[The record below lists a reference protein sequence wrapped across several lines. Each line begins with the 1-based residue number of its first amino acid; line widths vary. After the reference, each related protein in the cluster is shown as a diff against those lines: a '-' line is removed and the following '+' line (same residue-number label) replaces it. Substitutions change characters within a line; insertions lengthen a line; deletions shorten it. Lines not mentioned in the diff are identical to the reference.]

1 MLNLFPIFLRGL
13 ILLHIL
19 LCLQSA
25 VADVTYYVAPGDE
38 SSPECP
44 DGLEP
49 CHNIDYY
56 LNNKTFFFSPDEMN
70 VTMKLYGGIH
80 TINTEGAFEVFGLNR
95 LMIIGLDQNVVI
107 KLMSHSTQTPT
118 QSIEGNYFAAKNLT
132 FVGLTLSI
140 SVNSLRVSS
149 AVFQGNTKLLIQ
161 PPPDSDST
169 VDVMLTRCEFR
180 EQSFLKASVTRNL
193 TIRDCEFLNVSIP
206 SANSPITTYN
216 SMVYLNGTSKFIG
229 NNPSAISAY
238 FGGVTVSG
246 NVIFQNNTAINGGA
260 MVLHSS
266 TLYIDRN
273 ANVSFINNRAAN
285 VGGAIFVDSGSIMR
299 PDSDFTRFP
308 CFYQILHPFD
318 SNYSFELS
326 FTNNSARSGGNDIYG
341 ASLKSNCQESK
352 NSLFDFDAFKL
363 FRFNTRNLSSV
374 SGSPS
379 RVCICESNI
388 PQCTDPLRIFMNRT
402 VYPGETITLSV
413 AVVGGDFGTTIG
425 KVYYGFLNQTSQ
437 ASQLVSDISRC
448 TDVTVGL
455 YLIKRDTYNAVLYL
469 SAVPYDTVDNQR
481 LESYFHS
488 KDDIDTDIKEYNSD
502 GKISFALSTTPV
514 FVELSFLQCPLG
526 LYLKPYYNYGY
537 CWNND
542 NNIKRGLY
550 NSCDYYYQCD
560 CPRGLYWCFT
570 KFKDGNVR
578 IEINGGWIGINSK
591 ENTLLSSSLCP
602 FDYCNIAE
610 DSYSYVYYG
619 PSYAIQ
625 HYVDPRNLSTFDLQ
639 CALNRSGTLCGGCR
653 KNFSLAIGSS
663 RCLPCPN
670 NNNLAL
676 IILFAVAGIFL
687 VFLISILNMTVS
699 QGMVNGLILYANI
712 VWSNRSN
719 IVRFED
725 FEGANYVTVILAWLN
740 LDFGIETCFVRG
752 LDAYWK
758 TWLQFIFPFYTAG
771 LFLIGLRFST
781 KLSKLF
787 GDRSVPTLATL
798 LFLSYTKLLRTI
810 ISSLGL
816 ARLTESSINSSNS
829 SISVWSVD
837 GNIKYGDTKHI
848 FLILAALACLIL
860 LWLPYT
866 LLLLLVQC
874 LRKSSNSRISRWIT
888 RYKPVFDAY
897 YAPLNDKHH
906 YWFGVLLVVDGVV
919 LLQSSL
925 LANVYLYALINWYL
939 ILFICILLLFYVNVA
954 QVYRRTSVLVTESLF
969 LMNLIMLMVGIIS
982 GLPSTF
988 YYTSVV
994 LAYVELCGIIIW
1006 TIIST
1011 LYSKFKKCKRY
1022 RQPISVI
1029 KEEEKDSKETKTTTS
1044 YVQFRDS
1051 VLVDSFAGG
1060 DLELH

>member
-1 MLNLFPIFLRGL
+1 MLNLLPILLRGL

-25 VADVTYYVAPGDE
+25 VADVTYYVTPGDE

-70 VTMKLYGGIH
+70 VTMKLYGGTH

-107 KLMSHSTQTPT
+107 KSMSHSTQTPT

-169 VDVMLTRCEFR
+169 VDVMLTRCKFR
-180 EQSFLKASVTRNL
+180 EQSFLKASETRNL
-193 TIRDCEFLNVSIP
+193 TIRDCAFLNVSIP

-246 NVIFQNNTAINGGA
+246 NVIFQDNTAINGGA

-285 VGGAIFVDSGSIMR
+285 VGGAIFIDSGSIMR

-341 ASLKSNCQESK
+341 ASLRGNCQESI
-352 NSLFDFDAFKL
+352 NSSFDSNAYKQFHY
-363 FRFNTRNLSSV
+363 NTYSLSPV

-379 RVCICESNI
+379 RVCICENDI
-388 PQCTDPLRIFMNRT
+388 PQCNDTLRVFMSRS
-402 VYPGETITLSV
+402 VFPGETITLSI

-437 ASQLVSDISRC
+437 DSLLVSDISRC
-448 TDVTVGL
+448 TDVTVDL
-455 YLIKRDTYNAVLYL
+455 YSIKRDTYNAVLYL

-481 LESYFHS
+481 LESYFQS
-488 KDDIDTDIKEYNSD
+488 KDDIDTDIEEYNSD
-502 GKISFALSTTPV
+502 GIISLALSTTPV
-514 FVELSFLQCPLG
+514 FIELSFLQCPLG
-526 LYLKPYYNYGY
+526 LFLDTYYSY
-537 CWNND
+537 CWENNC
-542 NNIKRGLY
+542 GLY
-550 NSCDYYYQCD
+550 INNVNYYQCRCLPD
-560 CPRGLYWCFT
+560 LYQCSLEI
-570 KFKDGNVR
+570 KDGNVQIR
-578 IEINGGWIGINSK
+578 IYGGWIGINNK
-591 ENTLLSSSLCP
+591 TNTLFSSEVCP
-602 FDYCNIAE
+602 FDYCSSYQNFYFDAC
-610 DSYSYVYYG
+610 YSYYQYSDVEKY
-619 PSYAIQ
+619 I
-625 HYVDPRNLSTFDLQ
+625 VFPRNQSTIDLQ
-639 CALNRSGTLCGGCR
+639 CSVNRRGTLCGGCR
-653 KNFSLAIGSS
+653 ENFSLAIGSS

-676 IILFAVAGIFL
+676 IIFFAAAGIFL
-687 VFLISILNMTVS
+687 VVLISILNLTVT
-699 QGMVNGLILYANI
+699 QGMVNGLIVYANI
-712 VWSNRSN
+712 VWSNHGN
-719 IVRFED
+719 IVRFKA
-725 FEGANYVTVILAWLN
+725 FPGANYVTIILAWLN
-740 LDFGIETCFVRG
+740 LDFGIETCFVNG

-771 LFLIGLRFST
+771 LFLIGLRFSS

-816 ARLTESSINSSNS
+816 AVLTEWSTNSNS
-829 SISVWSVD
+829 RDISVWSVD

-866 LLLLLVQC
+866 LLLLLMQC
-874 LRKSSNSRISRWIT
+874 LRKISNSRISRWIT

-906 YWFGVLLVVDGVV
+906 YWFGVLLLVDGVV

-925 LANVYLYALINWYL
+925 VANVDTVTNWYI
-939 ILFICILLLFYVNVA
+939 ILFTCILLLFYVNVA

-969 LMNLIMLMVGIIS
+969 VMNLIMLMIGIIS
-982 GLPSTF
+982 GLSITF
-988 YYTSVV
+988 FLSSVA

-1006 TIIST
+1006 TIVST
-1011 LYSKFKKCKRY
+1011 LYSKYKKYKKY
-1022 RQPISVI
+1022 RHVQSISVTP
-1029 KEEEKDSKETKTTTS
+1029 KEERDSENTTKTFS
-1044 YVQFRDS
+1044 YVAFRDS
-1051 VLVDSFAGG
+1051 ILLDSFAE
-1060 DLELH
+1060 DNN

>member
-1 MLNLFPIFLRGL
+1 MLNLLPILLRGL

-49 CHNIDYY
+49 CHNIDCY
-56 LNNKTFFFSPDEMN
+56 LNNKTFFFSPDEMS
-70 VTMKLYGGIH
+70 VTMKLYGGTH

-95 LMIIGLDQNVVI
+95 LMIIGLDQNVML
-107 KLMSHSTQTPT
+107 KSMSHSTQTPT
-118 QSIEGNYFAAKNLT
+118 WSIKGNYFAAKNLT

-140 SVNSLRVSS
+140 RVNFLHVSS
-149 AVFQGNTKLLIQ
+149 AIFQGNTKLLIQ
-161 PPPDSDST
+161 PPSDST
-169 VDVMLTRCEFR
+169 VDVMLSRCKFR
-180 EQSFLKASVTRNL
+180 EQSFLKASETRNL
-193 TIRDCEFLNVSIP
+193 TIRDCAFLNVSIP
-206 SANSPITTYN
+206 SANSPITTYY

-273 ANVSFINNRAAN
+273 TNVLFINNTAAN

-308 CFYQILHPFD
+308 CFYQILHPF

-341 ASLKSNCQESK
+341 ASLKGNCQESK

-363 FRFNTRNLSSV
+363 FHFNTRNLSSV

-413 AVVGGDFGTTIG
+413 AVAGGDFGTTIG

-437 ASQLVSDISRC
+437 DSQLVSDITRC
-448 TDVTVGL
+448 TDVTFGL

-469 SAVPYDTVDNQR
+469 SAVPYYDTVDNQR
-481 LESYFHS
+481 LESYFLS
-488 KDDIDTDIKEYNSD
+488 KDDIDTDIEDYNCN

-514 FVELSFLQCPLG
+514 FVELSFLPCPPG
-526 LYLKPYYNYGY
+526 LYLKRYYNYGY

-542 NNIKRGLY
+542 NNTKRGLY
-550 NSCDYYYQCD
+550 NSCDYYYQCG
-560 CPRGLYWCFT
+560 CLLELYRCST
-570 KFKDGNVR
+570 KFKDGNVG
-578 IEINGGWIGINSK
+578 IGIGGGWIGINSK
-591 ENTLLSSSLCP
+591 ANTLLSSRLCP

-610 DSYSYVYYG
+610 DSYSFVYYG

-639 CALNRSGTLCGGCR
+639 CAFNRSGTLCGGCR
-653 KNFSLAIGSS
+653 ENFSLAIGSS

-687 VFLISILNMTVS
+687 VFLISILNITVS

-725 FEGANYVTVILAWLN
+725 FESANYVTIILAWLN

-771 LFLIGLRFST
+771 LFFIGLRFSS

-829 SISVWSVD
+829 NISVWSVD

-848 FLILAALACLIL
+848 FLILAALACLIS

-866 LLLLLVQC
+866 LLLLLMQC
-874 LRKSSNSRISRWIT
+874 LRKCSNSRISRWIT

-906 YWFGVLLVVDGVV
+906 YWFGVLLLVDGVV
-919 LLQSSL
+919 LLQSAL
-925 LANVYLYALINWYL
+925 LANVFVLPNWYL
-939 ILFICILLLFYVNVA
+939 ILFTCILLLFYMNVA
-954 QVYRRTSVLVTESLF
+954 QVYRQTSVLVTESLF
-969 LMNLIMLMVGIIS
+969 LMNLIMLMIGIIS
-982 GLPSTF
+982 AAPSAF
-988 YYTSVV
+988 YCASVV

-1006 TIIST
+1006 TIVST
-1011 LYSKFKKCKRY
+1011 LYSKCKKCKRY

-1029 KEEEKDSKETKTTTS
+1029 KKEEKDSKETKTTTS

-1060 DLELH
+1060 DLELR

>member
-70 VTMKLYGGIH
+70 VTMKLYGGTH

-107 KLMSHSTQTPT
+107 KSMSHSTQTPT
-118 QSIEGNYFAAKNLT
+118 WSIKGNYFAAKNLT

-140 SVNSLRVSS
+140 RVNSLHVSS
-149 AVFQGNTKLLIQ
+149 AIFQGNTKLLIQ
-161 PPPDSDST
+161 PPSDST
-169 VDVMLTRCEFR
+169 VDVMLSRCKFR
-180 EQSFLKASVTRNL
+180 EQSFLKASITRNL

-206 SANSPITTYN
+206 SANSPITTYY

-273 ANVSFINNRAAN
+273 TNVLFINNTAAN

-299 PDSDFTRFP
+299 PDSNFTRFP
-308 CFYQILHPFD
+308 CFYQILHPF

-341 ASLKSNCQESK
+341 ASLKGNCQESK

-437 ASQLVSDISRC
+437 DSQLVSDITRC
-448 TDVTVGL
+448 TDVTVDL
-455 YLIKRDTYNAVLYL
+455 YLINRDTYNAVLYL

-481 LESYFHS
+481 LESYFQS
-488 KDDIDTDIKEYNSD
+488 KDDIDTDIKDYNCN

-526 LYLKPYYNYGY
+526 LFL
-537 CWNND
+537 D
-542 NNIKRGLY
+542 T
-550 NSCDYYYQCD
+550 YYYSYKCRCLPDQC
-560 CPRGLYWCFT
+560 FSVI
-570 KFKDGNVR
+570 KDGNVL
-578 IEINGGWIGINSK
+578 IGIDDGWIGIDS
-591 ENTLLSSSLCP
+591 EANTLLSSDVCP
-602 FDYCNIAE
+602 FDYCITE

-619 PSYAIQ
+619 PSYAIHQ
-625 HYVDPRNLSTFDLQ
+625 YIIDPRNQSTFDLQ
-639 CALNRSGTLCGGCR
+639 CALNRIGTLCGGCR
-653 KNFSLAIGSS
+653 ENFSLAIGSS

-676 IILFAVAGIFL
+676 IIFFAVAGIFL
-687 VFLISILNMTVS
+687 VFLISILNLTVT

-712 VWSNRSN
+712 VWSNRGN
-719 IVRFED
+719 IVRFEV
-725 FEGANYVTVILAWLN
+725 FQGANYVTIILAWLN
-740 LDFGIETCFVRG
+740 LDFGIENCFVRG

-771 LFLIGLRFST
+771 LFLIGLRFSS

-816 ARLTESSINSSNS
+816 ARLTESSINSSS
-829 SISVWSVD
+829 SDISVWSVD
-837 GNIKYGDTKHI
+837 GNIKYNDTKHI
-848 FLILAALACLIL
+848 FLILAALVCLTF

-866 LLLLLVQC
+866 LLLLLMQC
-874 LRKSSNSRISRWIT
+874 LRKSSNSRLSRWIT

-906 YWFGVLLVVDGVV
+906 YWFGVLLLVDGLV
-919 LLQSSL
+919 LLQSAL
-925 LANVYLYALINWYL
+925 LANVDALLNWYL
-939 ILFICILLLFYVNVA
+939 ILFTCILLLFYVNVA
-954 QVYRRTSVLVTESLF
+954 QVYRRTSVLITESLF
-969 LMNLIMLMVGIIS
+969 LMNLIMLMIGIIWGGGHGIYMDS
-982 GLPSTF
+982 KLYSI
-988 YYTSVV
+988 SVI
-994 LAYVELCGIIIW
+994 LAYIELCGIIIW
-1006 TIIST
+1006 TIVTT
-1011 LYSKFKKCKRY
+1011 LYSKCKKYKRY

-1029 KEEEKDSKETKTTTS
+1029 KKEEKDSKETKTTTS

-1051 VLVDSFAGG
+1051 VLVDSCAG
-1060 DLELH
+1060 DDVELH